1 MSVPRDPPEPQSDDT
16 NPAETSGPR
25 GARLRQ
31 ELARLRSNPMVRNA
45 QWVMLGQGLGYAFQ
59 AGTFILLA
67 HLLGSVQFG
76 IYAGAFSFVS
86 LVAPYSNLGSPA
98 IFLRY
103 VCPDH
108 SRFRLYWGN
117 ILLAT
122 FTLSFVFILVL
133 SLVGPHLSRFYSFKL
148 ILAVAMSECLCRQL
162 ALCSATVFQA
172 FEQLR
177 LTATLNFLTNVMRFI
192 AVALLVHFLHTT
204 SAAAWANATLAVSAC
219 AAVIAVSLVTARFGK
234 PLLSP
239 RLVAARARE
248 GSLYAFSYSTQSI
261 YNDIDKTM
269 LGHFGMNAA
278 NGIYSMAYRFVDIAS
293 MPVNA
298 VQAATS
304 PRFFKHGAGGVS
316 ATKLFAQKII
326 RRTSIVGFI
335 ASVALFA
342 CAPIVPH
349 FLGSSFNETVNAL
362 RWLWLLP
369 LFRSFHSSAGDALS
383 GAGRADVR
391 LMSQL
396 GAGIFNFSVNLYLI
410 PHYSWRGAAWSSIAT
425 DGLLAV
431 ANWSLVFWLAKR
443 ATRIGPGTPGTALG

>member
-1 MSVPRDPPEPQSDDT
+1 
-16 NPAETSGPR
+16 
-25 GARLRQ
+25 
-31 ELARLRSNPMVRNA
+31 MVRNA
-45 QWVMLGQGLGYAFQ
+45 QWVLLGQGLGYASQ

-122 FTLSFVFILVL
+122 FALSFVFVIAL
-133 SLVGPHLSRFYSFKL
+133 SLIGPHLSHSYSLGL
-148 ILAVAMSECLCRQL
+148 ILAVAISECLCRQL

-177 LTATLNFLTNVMRFI
+177 LTATLNLLTNVMRFI

-204 SAAAWANATLAVSAC
+204 SATTWAIATLLVSTL
-219 AAVIAVSLVTARFGK
+219 AAVVAVSLVTAHFGK

-261 YNDIDKTM
+261 YNDVDKTM
-269 LGHFGMNAA
+269 LGHYGMNAA
-278 NGIYSMAYRFVDIAS
+278 NGVYSMAYRFVDIAS

-298 VQAATS
+298 VQAATH
-304 PRFFKHGAGGVS
+304 PRFFKHGVGGIA
-316 ATKLFAQKII
+316 ATKQFAQRII
-326 RRTSIVGFI
+326 RRTSLVGLI
-335 ASVALFA
+335 ASLALFVF
-342 CAPIVPH
+342 APIVPH
-349 FLGSSFNETVNAL
+349 FLGASFAETVYAL
-362 RWLWLLP
+362 RWLCLLP
-369 LFRSFHSSAGDALS
+369 LIRSFHCSAGDALS

-391 LMSQL
+391 LLSQL

-431 ANWSLVFWLAKR
+431 ANWSLVYALARRKAR
-443 ATRIGPGTPGTALG
+443 MAAE